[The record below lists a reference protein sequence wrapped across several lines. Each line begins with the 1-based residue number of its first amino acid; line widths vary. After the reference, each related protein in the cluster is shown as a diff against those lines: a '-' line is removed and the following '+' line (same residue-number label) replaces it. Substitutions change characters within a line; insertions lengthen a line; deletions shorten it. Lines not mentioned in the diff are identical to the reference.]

1 MSAPAKAPYY
11 WDYGTTEEGDP
22 PAKGGPWLI
31 DDMVRDTGVF
41 EDWKVEGD
49 DFPVVVWPIATYA
62 DTGAGK
68 IGFGARG
75 VQGEITLTMDP
86 TGWIVAVAYIAGIEV
101 FRGYIDRPWEQCD
114 IWPAG
119 AAPQGDQ
126 EGPGRIGK
134 KRSWVA
140 LSTEAWPQLQ
150 SIANGLDALMFE
162 IDEDKLRVKPVW
174 DGES

>member
-11 WDYGTTEEGDP
+11 WDYGTTEEGTP
-22 PAKGGPWLI
+22 PEQGGPWLI
-31 DDMVRDTGVF
+31 DTLVSSAKTF
-41 EDWKVEGD
+41 EDWKVEERD
-49 DFPVVVWPIATYA
+49 LPVVVWPIATHA
-62 DTGAGK
+62 ETGAGR
-68 IGFGARG
+68 IGFGLNG

-86 TGWIVAVAYIAGIEV
+86 IGWILAVAHIGGAEV
-101 FRGYIDRPWEQCD
+101 FRGYVDRPWEQCD

-119 AAPQGDQ
+119 ATPARDE

-134 KRSWVA
+134 KQHWVG

-150 SIANGLDALMFE
+150 NIANGLDAIMFE
-162 IDEDKLRVKPVW
+162 IDESKLRVKQTW